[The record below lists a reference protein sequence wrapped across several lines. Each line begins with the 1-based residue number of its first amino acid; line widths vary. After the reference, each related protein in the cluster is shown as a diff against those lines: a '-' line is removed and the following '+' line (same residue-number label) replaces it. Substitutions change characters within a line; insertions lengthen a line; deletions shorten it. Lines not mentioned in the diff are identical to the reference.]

1 MSHHSQVWT
10 DEQVLQI
17 LDRHERG
24 KESSTDIARTYGVSR
39 SSVLGVLF
47 RVNAATDRAEE
58 GSYVTKP
65 ENMDGGMP
73 PCWWKKRARAR

>member
-24 KESSTDIARTYGVSR
+24 KESATDIARTYGVSR
-39 SSVLGVLF
+39 SSVLGVIF
-47 RVNAATDRAEE
+47 RVNAATDLAER
-58 GSYVTKP
+58 GSTAVKS
-65 ENMDGGMP
+65 ENLDGGMP
-73 PCWWKKRARAR
+73 PCWWKKRARSR